1 MLLLNSQQ
9 CLLRVMNKLGLEL
22 QIVKQHLGEVR
33 LQLRAQL
40 ARVAHDIG
48 REQQHELVAREFLF
62 REHLDGLLERLP
74 LVSALLAEVLGP
86 TVIEVAA
93 VNDGVRADGPVAVGE
108 VTRDVEAPVIA
119 TLDALKTYIHECC
132 C

>member
-1 MLLLNSQQ
+1 
-9 CLLRVMNKLGLEL
+9 MNKLGLEL